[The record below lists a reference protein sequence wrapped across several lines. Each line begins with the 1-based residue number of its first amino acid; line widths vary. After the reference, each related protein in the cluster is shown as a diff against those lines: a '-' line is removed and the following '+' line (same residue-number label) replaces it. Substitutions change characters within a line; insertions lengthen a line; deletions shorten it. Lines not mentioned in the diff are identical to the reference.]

1 VVLTSGRGA
10 ACLFR
15 SGAARGTGS
24 PQAEAQR
31 TRVVRLG
38 VLGGVPAPNQ
48 SPLPESGAF
57 AALILEFA
65 VGVIVKVLDPGG
77 VSPRRSCHD
86 AGRWYL

>member
-1 VVLTSGRGA
+1 MV
-10 ACLFR
+10 R

-38 VLGGVPAPNQ
+38 VLGGIPAPNQ

-65 VGVIVKVLDPGG
+65 VGVIVKVLDRAGCLPAGPATTQEG
-77 VSPRRSCHD
+77 VS
-86 AGRWYL
+86 L